1 MYMSAMRRCSG
12 STKGVFMAER
22 LFGTDGLRGTVNNAP
37 MTVDV
42 ALRLGLAAGVRFRRG
57 PHQHKVVIGKDTRL
71 SGYMFESALTAG
83 LCAAGMHVIMTG
95 PLPTPAISFL
105 TRSMRADLGV
115 VISASHNPFS
125 DNGIKF
131 FDADGY
137 KLPDQTENE
146 IAEMVLNP
154 DMAWPYP
161 DPRQVGRAT
170 KIEDAGGRYIVYT
183 KSCFPTQLTLSGLR
197 IVVDCANGASYKVAP
212 LALEELGAEV
222 FRLSTA
228 PDGTNINDHCG
239 SLYPEVV
246 AAKVREVRADV
257 GLALDGD
264 ADRLIVVDEHGNVL
278 DGDQLMALCAQSM
291 MARGELPGNM
301 LVATVMSNLALE
313 IFMREH
319 GGTLLRTKVGDDLM
333 FGGVPGIGQLIEVAM
348 AEKMPVIGVMEVPW
362 EKVSRYGIIDG
373 EEVAPGVFRVR
384 NMVEKPKREAAPSRM
399 AIVGRYVLTP
409 EIFDYLE
416 KAQPGHGGEIQLTD
430 ALQAM
435 AQDRGMMAVRMSGM
449 RFDAGDWAEFLTA
462 NIYFALQDEELRYEL
477 LGLLKNFVQ
486 FQ

>member
-1 MYMSAMRRCSG
+1 
-12 STKGVFMAER
+12 MAQR
-22 LFGTDGLRGTVNNAP
+22 LFGTDGLRGTVNVAP

-57 PHQHKVVIGKDTRL
+57 PHRHRVVIGKDTRL

-83 LCAAGMHVIMTG
+83 KCASGMHVIMTG

-105 TRSMRADLGV
+105 TRNMRADLGV

-137 KLPDQTENE
+137 KLPDLTENE
-146 IAEMVLNP
+146 IAAMVLDQ

-161 DPRQVGRAT
+161 DARSIGRAT

-183 KSCFPTQLTLSGLR
+183 KSCFPPHLTLAGLR

-222 FRLSTA
+222 FRIGTS
-228 PDGTNINDHCG
+228 PNGTNINDHCG

-246 AAKVREVRADV
+246 AAKVRELRADV

-264 ADRLIVVDEHGNVL
+264 ADRLIVVDEQGNIL

-291 MARGELPGNM
+291 MARGELPNNL

-319 GGTLLRTKVGDDLM
+319 GGTLLRAPVGDRYVVEAMRREGAML
-333 FGGVPGIGQLIEVAM
+333 GGEQSGHLIFRHYSTTGDGLLAALQILRIMREKEKPLSELAGLLTPFPQCLVNVHVEKRLPFEERPAIGEAVAKLE
-348 AEKMPVIGVMEVPW
+348 AELDGRGRVLL
-362 EKVSRYGIIDG
+362 RYSGT
-373 EEVAPGVFRVR
+373 ESLCRV
-384 NMVEKPKREAAPSRM
+384 MVE
-399 AIVGRYVLTP
+399 
-409 EIFDYLE
+409 
-416 KAQPGHGGEIQLTD
+416 GENAD
-430 ALQAM
+430 K
-435 AQDRGMMAVRMSGM
+435 VRQYAH
-449 RFDAGDWAEFLTA
+449 DLAEVV
-462 NIYFALQDEELRYEL
+462 QRELR
-477 LGLLKNFVQ
+477 
-486 FQ
+486 